1 MLQKDV
7 ENPIMWDEVIVD
19 SDDEKDMIK
28 EEEDAFHSQ
37 NSRNWIKIFF
47 ATIGLTLVSFL
58 LMQTLYEEP
67 VMNTI

>member
-7 ENPIMWDEVIVD
+7 ENPIMWDDVIVD

-37 NSRNWIKIFF
+37 NSKNWIKIFF
-47 ATIGLTLVSFL
+47 AMIGLTLVSFL
-58 LMQTLYEEP
+58 LMQTKYEEP

>member
-7 ENPIMWDEVIVD
+7 ENPIMWDEVIID
-19 SDDEKDMIK
+19 SDDEKDMVK

-37 NSRNWIKIFF
+37 NNRNWIKILF
-47 ATIGLTLVSFL
+47 AAIGLTLVSFL
-58 LMQTLYEEP
+58 LMQTMFKEP